1 MPKTMINGMP
11 VSGTGDL
18 GPVFNKINEINE
30 DVTTLNSDKMD
41 KSNPTFNGTLKSGS
55 LSTDNKNVLNPIS
68 FPDGVNDLYVG
79 NPQLDRVIFETK
91 DGVKPLND
99 ITNDITTL
107 NNNLSNLTPIVT
119 DKRTPYFD
127 FGSLKP
133 SFPTNTDALKAI
145 FNSGNTQ
152 TECFFTGKYVYDGE
166 RILYGLIYEGRK
178 YGFIKSFLYDGSEIT
193 LVCNNGNFTIK
204 Q

>member
-1 MPKTMINGMP
+1 MVLN
-11 VSGTGDL
+11 SGL
-18 GPVFNKINEINE
+18 SAI
-30 DVTTLNSDKMD
+30 TTLNS
-41 KSNPTFNGTLKSGS
+41 
-55 LSTDNKNVLNPIS
+55 
-68 FPDGVNDLYVG
+68 
-79 NPQLDRVIFETK
+79 
-91 DGVKPLND
+91 
-99 ITNDITTL
+99 
-107 NNNLSNLTPIVT
+107 NLSSLTPIVANE
-119 DKRTPYFD
+119 RTPYFD
-127 FGSLKP
+127 FGSLKS
-133 SFPTNTDALKAI
+133 SFATNTDALKAI